1 MVLDCKSWGDN
12 MNKTFKFIRY
22 ILPWIFIIIVA
33 MILLTK
39 IATIEKAAEV
49 IRALPIWMLCL
60 AALSQV
66 ISYMGSGYQI
76 NVIVS
81 NGLKRISTVRGAL
94 ITIAGET
101 VGLAG
106 GMAGSVAATYLWVA
120 KDKEMADEG
129 VLSGVMP
136 IIYNSVVLIAFSI
149 IGMAYLLVNHALSL
163 IQIFFYGLT
172 LAILL
177 LGILVILYGLFR
189 KQKIEWLVLKVTQLN
204 NRYRKSKMD
213 FVQIKKRLDHFYDS
227 LGLIKRKGWA
237 KIGIGTIINVGFD
250 IVTIY
255 IFFAASGYNISPG
268 ILVAG
273 YCLSFLLGRTIFF
286 IPGGSGIVEG
296 GMVAIF
302 INLGVPG
309 YISVVAAL
317 GYRFLSFWLPSLIG
331 VLIMFYL
338 QRDTEK

>member
-1 MVLDCKSWGDN
+1 

-22 ILPWIFIIIVA
+22 ILPWIFIVIVA
-33 MILLTK
+33 VILLTK

-49 IRALPIWMLCL
+49 IRSIPIWMLGL

-66 ISYMGSGYQI
+66 ISYLGSGYQI
-76 NVIVS
+76 KVIVS
-81 NGLKRISTVRGAL
+81 NGLQKMSTVRGAL

-120 KDKEMADEG
+120 KDKEMSDEG

-136 IIYNSVVLIAFSI
+136 IIYNSVVLIVFSS
-149 IGMAYLLVNHALSL
+149 IGMAYLLVNHDLSTV
-163 IQIFFYGLT
+163 QIFYYGLT
-172 LAILL
+172 LAILIF
-177 LGILVILYGLFR
+177 GILVIIYGLFQ
-189 KQKIEWLVLKVTQLN
+189 KQKIEWLVLNVAELN
-204 NRYRKSKMD
+204 NRYRKNKMD
-213 FVQIKKRLDHFYDS
+213 SVQIKNWLDHFYGS
-227 LGLIKRKGWA
+227 LGLIKKKGWI
-237 KIGIGTIINVGFD
+237 KIGIGTVINVGFD

-255 IFFAASGYNISPG
+255 IFFAASGYHITPG

-286 IPGGSGIVEG
+286 IPGGSGVVEG

-309 YISVVAAL
+309 YISVIAAL

-331 VLIMFYL
+331 ILIMFYL
-338 QRDTEK
+338 QRDSGRQ

>member
-1 MVLDCKSWGDN
+1 MK
-12 MNKTFKFIRY
+12 KAIKYIRL
-22 ILPWIFIIIVA
+22 ILPWIAITIVA
-33 MILLTK
+33 AILLTK
-39 IATIEKAAEV
+39 IASIEKAAEV
-49 IRALPIWMLCL
+49 IRSIPIWMLVM

-66 ISYMGSGYQI
+66 ISYLGSGYQI
-76 NVIVS
+76 KVIVS
-81 NGLKRISTVRGAL
+81 NGLQKMSTVRGAL

-106 GMAGSVAATYLWVA
+106 GMAGSVAATYVWVA

-149 IGMAYLLVNHALSL
+149 IGMAYLIVNHDLSTT
-163 IQIFFYGLT
+163 QVFYYGLT

-177 LGILVILYGLFR
+177 FGILVIIYGLFQ
-189 KQKIEWLVLKVTQLN
+189 KQKIEWLVLKLAEWN
-204 NRYRKSKMD
+204 NRYRKGKMD
-213 FVQIKKRLDHFYDS
+213 LVQIKKWLDHFYGS
-227 LGLIKRKGWA
+227 LGLIKRKGWI

-255 IFFAASGYNISPG
+255 IFFAASGYKITPG
-268 ILVAG
+268 TLVAG

-286 IPGGSGIVEG
+286 IPGGSGVIEG

-302 INLGVPG
+302 INLGVPAP
-309 YISVVAAL
+309 ISVVAAL

-338 QRDTEK
+338 QRD

>member
-1 MVLDCKSWGDN
+1 
-12 MNKTFKFIRY
+12 MNKAFKFLRY

-33 MILLTK
+33 VILLTK

-49 IRALPIWMLCL
+49 IRSIPIWMLGL

-66 ISYMGSGYQI
+66 ISYLGSGYQI
-76 NVIVS
+76 KVIVS
-81 NGLKRISTVRGAL
+81 NGLQKMSTVRGAL

-106 GMAGSVAATYLWVA
+106 GMTGSVAATYLWVA

-129 VLSGVMP
+129 VLSGVVP
-136 IIYNSVVLIAFSI
+136 IMYNSIVLIAFSI
-149 IGMAYLLVNHALSL
+149 IGMAYLLVNHDLST
-163 IQIFFYGLT
+163 IQIFYYGLT

-177 LGILVILYGLFR
+177 FGILVIIYGLFQ
-189 KQKIEWLVLKVTQLN
+189 KQKIEWLVLKVAEWN
-204 NRYRKSKMD
+204 NRYRKSKMEV
-213 FVQIKKRLDHFYDS
+213 VQIKKWLDHFYGS
-227 LGLIKRKGWA
+227 LGLIKRKGWI

-255 IFFAASGYNISPG
+255 IFFAASGYNITPG

-286 IPGGSGIVEG
+286 IPGGSGV
-296 GMVAIF
+296 
-302 INLGVPG
+302 
-309 YISVVAAL
+309 
-317 GYRFLSFWLPSLIG
+317 W
-331 VLIMFYL
+331 
-338 QRDTEK
+338 

>member
-1 MVLDCKSWGDN
+1 
-12 MNKTFKFIRY
+12 MNKTFKFLRY
-22 ILPWIFIIIVA
+22 ILPWILIIIVA
-33 MILLTK
+33 LILLTK

-49 IRALPIWMLCL
+49 IRALPIWMLGL

-66 ISYMGSGYQI
+66 ISYLGSGYQI
-76 NVIVS
+76 KVIVS
-81 NGLKRISTVRGAL
+81 NGLQRMSTIRGAL

-149 IGMAYLLVNHALSL
+149 IGMAYLLINHDLSTV
-163 IQIFFYGLT
+163 QIFYYGLT
-172 LAILL
+172 LGILL

-189 KQKIEWLVLKVTQLN
+189 KQKFESLVLYLAELN
-204 NRYRKSKMD
+204 NRFRKNKMD
-213 FVQIKKRLDHFYDS
+213 LMQIKERLDHFYSS
-227 LGLIKRKGWA
+227 LGLIKRKGWI
-237 KIGIGTIINVGFD
+237 KIGIGSFLNVGFD

-255 IFFAASGYNISPG
+255 IFFAASGYNISLG

-286 IPGGSGIVEG
+286 IPGGSGVVEG

-302 INLGVPG
+302 MNLGVPG

-338 QRDTEK
+338 QRDLEK